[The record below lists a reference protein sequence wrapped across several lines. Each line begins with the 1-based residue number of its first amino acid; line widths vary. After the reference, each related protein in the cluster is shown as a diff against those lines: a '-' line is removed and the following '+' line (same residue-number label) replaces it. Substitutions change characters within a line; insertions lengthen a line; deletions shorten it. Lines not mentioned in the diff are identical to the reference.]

1 MKIERKNHTVYPIIV
16 PVNNSLK
23 SINFYLYQSGNNLT
37 LIDAGLHNEE
47 CWNALLETLK
57 RNEFSIQDITQI
69 YLTHHH
75 IDHVGLVDRIVRNHP
90 VPVYA
95 HPHSIPRLKRD
106 RDFMERRVAFF
117 ETLYREADCGE
128 AGENQIRY
136 LQNAL
141 QKNEKKAMQ
150 SDIHPF
156 DPAQIDLEIMEVPG
170 HAPDQVSFFHEETGW
185 LFGGDLLIQHISS
198 NALAEPD
205 FEGRR
210 QRPLLQHMDSMEA
223 ADSLQ
228 PTTVYSGH
236 GEVIYDASSLVQKR
250 IQEIEEKADKLA
262 LLICEGLT
270 TAAGLAKSYYEKR
283 YDSQFPLVMSEILGH
298 LDYLEA
304 KERIGKEKMN
314 GVWHYHDKKA

>member
-1 MKIERKNHTVYPIIV
+1 MKIEKRNHTVYPIIV
-16 PVNNSLK
+16 PVNYNLK
-23 SINFYLYQSGNNLT
+23 SINFYLYQSDNTLT
-37 LIDAGLHNEE
+37 LIDAGLNNEE
-47 CWNALLETLK
+47 CWNALAETLK
-57 RNEFSIQDITQI
+57 ANEFSLQDIAQI

-75 IDHVGLVDRIVRNHP
+75 VDHVGLVDRIVSEHP
-90 VPVYA
+90 IPVYA
-95 HPHSIPRLKRD
+95 HPFSIPRLKRE
-106 RDFMERRVAFF
+106 RDFMERRVKFF
-117 ETLYREADCGE
+117 ETLYKEADCGE
-128 AGENQIRY
+128 AGQTQVRY
-136 LQNAL
+136 LKNAL

-150 SDIHPF
+150 TDIIPF
-156 DPAQIDLEIMEVPG
+156 DQAQLDLEIMEVPG

-210 QRPLLQHMDSMEA
+210 QYPLLQHMDSMKA

-236 GEVIYDASSLVQKR
+236 GEVIQSTSNLVQKR
-250 IQEIEEKADKLA
+250 FQEIEDKADKLA
-262 LLICEGLT
+262 NLIAEGLT
-270 TAAGLAKSYYEKR
+270 TAATLAKSYYEKR

-304 KERIGKEKMN
+304 KERIEKEQKS
-314 GVWHYHDKKA
+314 GVWHYHLT